1 MLKILQGKQASK
13 DLNWLVLPTLL
24 AFIGGGVY
32 FDYLAFNKLYIF
44 RKFASDSLSQFFPW
58 LYFYSSNLTSL
69 EFPFWSYQFELGMNI
84 YTLSINHNP
93 FDLLLALTGEN
104 NLIYAIPYIVI
115 LKIITAG
122 LFFYGYLKK
131 MSLASSVA
139 LICSVSFSFC
149 GYMIV
154 NGHWYHYQNY
164 AVFIAV
170 ALFCFERWYQNGR
183 WLALVLIFGF
193 SNMIG
198 ALQLVQ
204 LALFFSIYIPF
215 RFILDGQVRLR
226 SVIKCYFFFAIMF
239 MLGIG
244 ISAFYLLPN
253 ADIILQSAR
262 SDHSVGDIA
271 RLSIFSNLFSFPSL
285 ADWRMIL
292 FRYLSSDIL
301 GSFQHYKGVGS
312 YLESPA
318 AYIGLAS
325 FAVIPGVIW
334 IRPFHKKMA
343 LLGLLVVCL
352 LYFLF
357 PILRTAVNLF
367 ASSTYKYAI
376 LYISVFL
383 LILAG
388 FSLDNFFKNPVI
400 RNHFVISI
408 AATIFL
414 LLAGV
419 NLLAFTGEIKTV
431 VNRKILMVVDIF
443 LCFYLLLLSAYA
455 LGWRRWI
462 RLFII
467 GVMVFEIALFA
478 KITVRRASGIAP
490 SFITQGKC
498 YFDEDTNEII
508 DYLKTRDNDFYRIS
522 KGNHGCTLNDAL
534 IQGYNG
540 TTGYHGFASA
550 GLVSF
555 YATLGLSRSSPRI
568 SSYRYGFDRSPY
580 LMSLFNV
587 KYYISDNMFVCP
599 EGFKFI
605 KRFGN
610 RYLFENQYQL
620 PLGISYSS
628 KIPILQFVKKAYS
641 ARRALLLEGFIGE
654 KTRKQFKPLKTLDSE
669 QINGIKDVA
678 SEVFDWSDNIETLNM
693 RMLSPNNI
701 DNFHYMTTS
710 KDPKIFFPL
719 ERARYFN
726 DLKIKI
732 DIESEDDTLG
742 QVFWKIDAFDQKNSI
757 MFRVTKGRRTYILE
771 VGKVTF
777 NALRVDVGAKS
788 GMKIHIH
795 DIRLFTHRVIGV
807 DFERRVAQL
816 KSDSLR
822 LVEFSEDYLKGTI
835 ETNTDKM
842 LFFAIPYDRGW
853 SARLNGQKWPLQK
866 INFGFMGLGIPPG
879 KHTVELQFRPR
890 LLHEGIFV
898 SVLSIFITIAL
909 YCRYPLF
916 SPLPENS
923 YPETHKEAS
932 KNVS

>member
-1 MLKILQGKQASK
+1 MLYEKQASK
-13 DLNWLVLPTLL
+13 DLNWIVLPALL
-24 AFIGGGVY
+24 AIMGGGVY
-32 FDYLAFNKLYIF
+32 FDYVTFNKLYIF

-104 NLIYAIPYIVI
+104 NLIYAIPYIII

-122 LFFYGYLKK
+122 LFFYAFLKK
-131 MSLASSVA
+131 MSLANSVA
-139 LICSVSFSFC
+139 FICSVSFSFC

-164 AVFIAV
+164 AVFISI

-215 RFILDGQVRLR
+215 RCIFDGQRRLR
-226 SVIKCYFFFAIMF
+226 SVIKCYFFFAIFFVM
-239 MLGIG
+239 GIG
-244 ISAFYLLPN
+244 ISAFFLLPN
-253 ADIILQSAR
+253 VDIILQSAR
-262 SDHSVGDIA
+262 SDHSVGDMA
-271 RLSIFSNLFSFPSL
+271 RLSFFSNLFSFPSI

-357 PILRTAVNLF
+357 PFLRTAVNLF

-388 FSLDNFFKNPVI
+388 FSLDNYFKNPII
-400 RNHFVISI
+400 RNHFIISI
-408 AATIFL
+408 SATIL
-414 LLAGV
+414 LLLVGV
-419 NLLAFTGEIKTV
+419 NMLAFTSEIKTV

-443 LCFYLLLLSAYA
+443 LCFYLILLSAYA
-455 LGWRRWI
+455 LGARRWI
-462 RLFII
+462 RLFIV

-478 KITVRRASGIAP
+478 KITVRKASGIAP
-490 SFITQGKC
+490 SFITERKC

-540 TTGYHGFASA
+540 TTGYHGFAST

-555 YATLGLSRSSPRI
+555 YQKMGLSIFTPRI
-568 SSYRYGFDRSPY
+568 ASYRYGFERSPY
-580 LMSLFNV
+580 LLSLFNV
-587 KYYISDNMFVCP
+587 KYYISDDLLVFP
-599 EGFKFI
+599 EGFKLI

-610 RYLFENQYQL
+610 RYLYENPYQL

-628 KIPILQFVKKAYS
+628 HISPVQFENQKAYS
-641 ARRALLLEGFIGE
+641 SRRALLLEGFVGDEERGQYPQITTLGNDQVNRI
-654 KTRKQFKPLKTLDSE
+654 KT
-669 QINGIKDVA
+669 IA
-678 SEVFDWSDNIETLNM
+678 SEVLDWTTGNIETRNM
-693 RMLSPNNI
+693 HLLSSNHK
-701 DNFHYMTTS
+701 DEFHYISTS
-710 KDPKIFFPL
+710 KDPKIIFSS
-719 ERARYFN
+719 ENTKYYN

-742 QVFWKIDAFDQKNSI
+742 QVFWKIDTFDQKNSLI
-757 MFRVTKGRRTYILE
+757 FRVARGHHTYVVD

-777 NALRVDVGAKS
+777 NSLRLDVGAKS

-795 DIRLFTHRVIGV
+795 AIRLFTHRVIGI
-807 DFERRVAQL
+807 DFKETIAQF

-835 ETNTDKM
+835 QTNTDKM

-853 SARLNGQKWPLQK
+853 SARLNGKKRSLEK
-866 INFGFMGLGIPPG
+866 INFGFLGLEIPPG
-879 KHTVELQFRPR
+879 AHTVELQFRPR
-890 LLHEGIFV
+890 LLHEGIFI
-898 SVLSIFITIAL
+898 SVLFIFITMGL

-916 SPLPENS
+916 SPLTKNGYPEN
-923 YPETHKEAS
+923 HNDAFK
-932 KNVS
+932 KVS